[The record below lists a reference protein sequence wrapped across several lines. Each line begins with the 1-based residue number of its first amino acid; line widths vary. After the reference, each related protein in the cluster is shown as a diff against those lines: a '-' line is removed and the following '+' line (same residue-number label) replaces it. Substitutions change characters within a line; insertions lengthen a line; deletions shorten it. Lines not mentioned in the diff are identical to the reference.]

1 MARFRPL
8 ISFVLVL
15 FSVLLVSCSSPAPK
29 AFVYTP
35 EQTAAIERYATD
47 IQDMRG
53 QMLSK
58 LSVLIQDKDWVDI
71 GTFIHGPLGE
81 MRTKMSNLTRNL
93 DPKLQA
99 ESQDVAKEVFG
110 HLVSIDEAASEKNFD
125 KAAFNYREALKDI
138 DAFLQL
144 APVDSS
150 LDAA

>member
-8 ISFVLVL
+8 ISLVLVL

-35 EQTAAIERYATD
+35 EQMAAIERYATD

-58 LSVLIQDKDWVDI
+58 LSVMIQDKDWVDI

-110 HLVSIDEAASEKNFD
+110 HLVSIDEAASERNFE